1 MTKSPLTN
9 KVVLADSSNYTHGRK
24 GMEIRKITPHHMAGI
39 LTGEQCAKLFQNPNR
54 DASANYCIGVDGDI
68 VLSVA
73 EEYRAWT
80 SNSSSNDCQAI
91 TIEVSDCDYNWTIS
105 EKSWNSLVNLCVD
118 ICTRY
123 NFKLT
128 YDGTPNGSLTRHN
141 MFANTNCPRCLLT
154 KQVSTVSSRSK

>member
-9 KVVLADSSNYTHGRK
+9 EVVLADSSNYTHGRK
-24 GMEIRKITPHHMAGI
+24 GYKVCKITPHHMAGV
-39 LTGEQCAKLFQNPNR
+39 LTGSQCARLFQNASRN
-54 DASANYCIGVDGDI
+54 ASANYCIGVDGDI
-68 VLSVA
+68 VLNVP

-80 SNSSSNDCQAI
+80 SSSSSNDCQAI
-91 TIEVSDCDYNWTIS
+91 TIEVSDSDYDWHIS

-118 ICTRY
+118 ICCRY

-141 MFANTNCPRCLLT
+141 MFANTNCPRCLFAE
-154 KQVSTVSSRSK
+154 